1 MSQSVQIAHL
11 SSAAPLSTTQ
21 GAGSNRSSSHRAPA
35 AAHTVRA
42 PAASRHFPAR
52 FRGTFRAPPS
62 SPESAAERPRG
73 VLASPQHPVQHIV
86 VSFRR
91 PKHLYHMLRGGTR
104 LGPEV
109 LTSARRAATG
119 AQSTNPA
126 TVPPPA
132 KLFCSVR
139 TINLESA
146 AERARSF
153 GVDTHF
159 SGASGAARLSSAAP
173 RAVLGPQVLWRGPR
187 SGRGVFWRV
196 QHLVQHP
203 TPKALLSSAP

>member
-1 MSQSVQIAHL
+1 MSQSVNFAHL
-11 SSAAPLSTTQ
+11 SSEAPLSTTQ

-73 VLASPQHPVQHIV
+73 VLASPQHPVQNIV
-86 VSFRR
+86 VRFRR
-91 PKHLYHMLRGGTR
+91 PKHLFHMLRGGTR

-132 KLFCSVR
+132 KLFCSVH

-146 AERARSF
+146 AERARRASAS
-153 GVDTHF
+153 THTF
-159 SGASGAARLSSAAP
+159 RALAAP
-173 RAVLGPQVLWRGPR
+173 RDSPARLREQ
-187 SGRGVFWRV
+187 F
-196 QHLVQHP
+196 
-203 TPKALLSSAP
+203 

>member
-1 MSQSVQIAHL
+1 MGG
-11 SSAAPLSTTQ
+11 SSTALPASRLPADYRAVHRVMLTAA
-21 GAGSNRSSSHRAPA
+21 GWECCRRSSHRAPA

-42 PAASRHFPAR
+42 PAALRHFPAR

-91 PKHLYHMLRGGTR
+91 PKHLFHMLHDGTR

-119 AQSTNPA
+119 ALSTNPA

-146 AERARSF
+146 AERARRASAP
-153 GVDTHF
+153 THTF
-159 SGASGAARLSSAAP
+159 WAPAAP
-173 RAVLGPQVLWRGPR
+173 RDSPARLREQ
-187 SGRGVFWRV
+187 F
-196 QHLVQHP
+196 
-203 TPKALLSSAP
+203 

>member
-1 MSQSVQIAHL
+1 MKVTRATSLWRRSPE
-11 SSAAPLSTTQ
+11 PLHSGESHQNHFTL
-21 GAGSNRSSSHRAPA
+21 HRAPA

-139 TINLESA
+139 TQSIW
-146 AERARSF
+146 RAPRS
-153 GVDTHF
+153 GL
-159 SGASGAARLSSAAP
+159 GASASTHTFRAPAAP
-173 RAVLGPQVLWRGPR
+173 RDSPARLREQ
-187 SGRGVFWRV
+187 F
-196 QHLVQHP
+196 
-203 TPKALLSSAP
+203 

>member
-1 MSQSVQIAHL
+1 ML
-11 SSAAPLSTTQ
+11 TAA
-21 GAGSNRSSSHRAPA
+21 GWECCRRSSHRAPA

-42 PAASRHFPAR
+42 PAALRHFPAR

-73 VLASPQHPVQHIV
+73 VLASPQHPVQNIV
-86 VSFRR
+86 VRFRR
-91 PKHLYHMLRGGTR
+91 PKHL
-104 LGPEV
+104 
-109 LTSARRAATG
+109 SRRAATG
-119 AQSTNPA
+119 AQGTNPA

-132 KLFCSVR
+132 KLFCSVH

-146 AERARSF
+146 AERARRASAS
-153 GVDTHF
+153 THTF
-159 SGASGAARLSSAAP
+159 RAPAAPRDSPVSSAAP

-196 QHLVQHP
+196 QHPVHGRRP
-203 TPKALLSSAP
+203 GVSSMMKRPSFL